1 MSRCFY
7 GHQLFVSCIRCKE
20 PFKGYV
26 VNTVCIEKVLL
37 VEHMLIYPGTE
48 QLRDGW
54 VNSHIYNYI
63 SLVECLSFSSFGHWI
78 SKWHDRK
85 KKNGGNFRER
95 ENGVLYSYYQ

>member
-48 QLRDGW
+48 QLRDG
-54 VNSHIYNYI
+54 
-63 SLVECLSFSSFGHWI
+63 
-78 SKWHDRK
+78 
-85 KKNGGNFRER
+85 
-95 ENGVLYSYYQ
+95 